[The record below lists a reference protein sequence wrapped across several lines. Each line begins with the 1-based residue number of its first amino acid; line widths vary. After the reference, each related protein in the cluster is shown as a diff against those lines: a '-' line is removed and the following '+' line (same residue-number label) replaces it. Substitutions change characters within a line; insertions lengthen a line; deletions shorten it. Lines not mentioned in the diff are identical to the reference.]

1 LTAGVVLV
9 LFGVLSPQSN
19 VLYAQQSSA
28 AAFIFI
34 GVGATLPSPITLVP
48 DQDACFVDEAFTITA
63 TVVDDMGDPL
73 VGVAVDFE
81 ILNGPNMGDSTTA
94 DTDSAGMATFTYT
107 GDGGL
112 GTDEIQASYF
122 DGQNTIF
129 SSIADK
135 TWVPIPV
142 PPTVSFTMDAPAC
155 EPCLEGGAVTTQTC
169 RDNNDKATECDP
181 PLTVIFD
188 ASASVAPANSVY
200 TWDFGDG
207 NTSGPLPQAE
217 LTRVEHRY
225 LRSGVFDVTLTIRDG
240 IITEVAT
247 KTLTIDEVKP
257 EDLPNPE
264 ISFIPTPASG
274 PPPLKVTFL
283 ATAKN
288 VAILRWDW
296 DFGDEEQAIVG
307 AQSTVTHT
315 YTQFG
320 SFLPKVRA
328 IREDNGQVIEWPI
341 ADADAVRINVTTDLR
356 GGPPIALASADPTVG
371 GVPLQ
376 VKFSARD
383 SFDPD
388 NDVLDFLWDYND
400 GSPPGTGIT
409 PTHVFTLAG
418 NYTITLFATD
428 PTGQA
433 DTDTVTIQV
442 LAPGGTPVDPPPGQ
456 SVPDDGTDGG
466 DGTDNGDGTGDDGT
480 GDDGTGDGTDG
491 GTDSTDDMPASVLCG
506 TAMPMTL
513 SLTLLG
519 MVGLRIG
526 AGSRRRRR

>member
-1 LTAGVVLV
+1 
-9 LFGVLSPQSN
+9 
-19 VLYAQQSSA
+19 
-28 AAFIFI
+28 
-34 GVGATLPSPITLVP
+34 
-48 DQDACFVDEAFTITA
+48 
-63 TVVDDMGDPL
+63 
-73 VGVAVDFE
+73 
-81 ILNGPNMGDSTTA
+81 
-94 DTDSAGMATFTYT
+94 
-107 GDGGL
+107 
-112 GTDEIQASYF
+112 
-122 DGQNTIF
+122 
-129 SSIADK
+129 
-135 TWVPIPV
+135 
-142 PPTVSFTMDAPAC
+142 
-155 EPCLEGGAVTTQTC
+155 
-169 RDNNDKATECDP
+169 
-181 PLTVIFD
+181 
-188 ASASVAPANSVY
+188 
-200 TWDFGDG
+200 
-207 NTSGPLPQAE
+207 
-217 LTRVEHRY
+217 
-225 LRSGVFDVTLTIRDG
+225 
-240 IITEVAT
+240 
-247 KTLTIDEVKP
+247 
-257 EDLPNPE
+257 
-264 ISFIPTPASG
+264 
-274 PPPLKVTFL
+274 
-283 ATAKN
+283 
-288 VAILRWDW
+288 
-296 DFGDEEQAIVG
+296 
-307 AQSTVTHT
+307 
-315 YTQFG
+315 
-320 SFLPKVRA
+320 
-328 IREDNGQVIEWPI
+328 
-341 ADADAVRINVTTDLR
+341 VTTDLR

-466 DGTDNGDGTGDDGT
+466 DGTDNGDGTGDYGT